1 VGGHTVRDTEIR
13 FGYAVTGTVDPAAA
27 DDVRAELIKAGCSA
41 MQIDEVVTK
50 GSPLIEIL

>member
-1 VGGHTVRDTEIR
+1 MGGHTVRDTEIR